1 MAKFPKDFI
10 WGVSTSAYQIEGGW
24 LEGGK
29 GLSTWDVFTHTPG
42 KILNEDKAD
51 VACDHYHLYEEDIIL
66 LKNLGVKAYRFS
78 IAWARIMP
86 TGYGEINKEG
96 IEFYSKLI
104 DLLIENNIEPW
115 VTLHHW
121 DLPSALEL
129 EKDGWLNPA
138 IADYFAEY
146 AKICFEAF
154 GDRVKNWIT
163 LNEPWVISV
172 LGYSV
177 GIFTPGRVS
186 TTEPYIAGHNLL
198 RAHGKAAKVYR
209 EQFKAIQKGRICVA
223 NNCDWREPKTEL
235 AEDKAAAERS
245 LEFLLGWFADPL
257 FKGHYPES
265 MVEKLGDRLPKFT
278 EEDIANIKG
287 SCDIFGLN
295 HYSTMYAQNI
305 PETTTNADLHAIG
318 GLHGDDEVLLTADE
332 NWKKTTMDWNVI
344 PWGFGKL
351 LKWIDTRY
359 NHPEI
364 YVTENGMS
372 CNDIVVNGKVNDA
385 DRIDFLK
392 GYLSELSRVNE
403 SGVKVKG
410 YFVWSLLDNFE
421 WASGYSKRFGLYYVD
436 FNTLKRIPKES
447 AKWYKELILKNE
459 I

>member
-29 GLSTWDVFTHTPG
+29 GLSTWDIFTHTPG
-42 KILNEDKAD
+42 KILNEDEAD

-96 IEFYSKLI
+96 IDFYSKLI

-177 GIFTPGRVS
+177 GIFTP
-186 TTEPYIAGHNLL
+186 E
-198 RAHGKAAKVYR
+198 
-209 EQFKAIQKGRICVA
+209 
-223 NNCDWREPKTEL
+223 
-235 AEDKAAAERS
+235 
-245 LEFLLGWFADPL
+245 EFLQQ
-257 FKGHYPES
+257 
-265 MVEKLGDRLPKFT
+265 
-278 EEDIANIKG
+278 
-287 SCDIFGLN
+287 N
-295 HYSTMYAQNI
+295 HI
-305 PETTTNADLHAIG
+305 
-318 GLHGDDEVLLTADE
+318 
-332 NWKKTTMDWNVI
+332 
-344 PWGFGKL
+344 
-351 LKWIDTRY
+351 
-359 NHPEI
+359 
-364 YVTENGMS
+364 
-372 CNDIVVNGKVNDA
+372 
-385 DRIDFLK
+385 
-392 GYLSELSRVNE
+392 
-403 SGVKVKG
+403 
-410 YFVWSLLDNFE
+410 LLDII
-421 WASGYSKRFGLYYVD
+421 Y
-436 FNTLKRIPKES
+436 
-447 AKWYKELILKNE
+447 
-459 I
+459 